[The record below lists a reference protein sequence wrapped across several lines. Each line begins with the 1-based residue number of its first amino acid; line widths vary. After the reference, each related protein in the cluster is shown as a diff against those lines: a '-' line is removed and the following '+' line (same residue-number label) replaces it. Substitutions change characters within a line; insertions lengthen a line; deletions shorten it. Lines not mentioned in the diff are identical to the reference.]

1 MTPEIID
8 EVQFTRS
15 ENFHLGEFIY
25 MGMGKVKEQEQ
36 EKVWI
41 RVKTSISQELVHKK

>member
-8 EVQFTRS
+8 EVQFTES

-25 MGMGKVKEQEQ
+25 IEW
-36 EKVWI
+36 EKLKNKPFV
-41 RVKTSISQELVHKK
+41 